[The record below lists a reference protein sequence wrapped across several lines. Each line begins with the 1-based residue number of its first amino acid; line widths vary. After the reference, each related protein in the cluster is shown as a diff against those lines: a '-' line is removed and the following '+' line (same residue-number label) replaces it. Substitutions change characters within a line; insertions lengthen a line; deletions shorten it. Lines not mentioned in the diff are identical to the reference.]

1 MIYEGYKPIIRRSAP
16 LGDEE
21 ILGEPHMDLMNK
33 LASLAQ
39 RYEELNRLM
48 SQPEIL
54 EDISQLQRYGR
65 EHAELEEVVQKY
77 YELQAN
83 DQQIAEA
90 REMYEES
97 DEPEMRDLAF
107 EEMERLKAHKE
118 QLLDEVRVALLP
130 KDIMDEK
137 NAIVTIQGGA
147 GGDEA
152 ALFAGELFR
161 MYSRYADSRRWK
173 IEILD
178 INETGQGGIKDITF
192 VVKGKGAYSRMKY
205 EGGTHRVQRVPVT
218 EANGRIHTSTAKV
231 IVLPE
236 VDEDIN
242 IDIKDTDIR
251 VDVYRSTGHGGQSVN
266 TTDSAVRIT
275 HLPTGL
281 VVTCQ
286 DEKSQLKNKLKAL
299 SVLKS
304 RLWDLEEA
312 HRQEELSKSR
322 HSQVQTGDRSEKIR
336 TYNFPQDR
344 VTDHRIG
351 FTRHNLPGVL
361 NGELDE
367 FIDNLIT
374 VDQADKLQH
383 LFEEEGG
390 SGNGKAR

>member
-1 MIYEGYKPIIRRSAP
+1 
-16 LGDEE
+16 
-21 ILGEPHMDLMNK
+21 MDLMDK

-39 RYEELNRLM
+39 RYEELNNLM
-48 SQPEIL
+48 ARQDVL
-54 EDISQLQRYGR
+54 DDIPLLQRYGR
-65 EHAELEEVVQKY
+65 EHAELEEVVNMY
-77 YELQAN
+77 HELAEN
-83 DQQIAEA
+83 DRQIAEA
-90 REMYEES
+90 QEMYES
-97 DEPEMRDLAF
+97 DDLEMRDLAF

-118 QLLDEVRVALLP
+118 QLLDQVKVSLLP
-130 KDIMDEK
+130 RDIMDEK
-137 NAIVTIQGGA
+137 NAIITIQGGA

-161 MYSRYADSRRWK
+161 MYSRYADGRRWK
-173 IEILD
+173 VEILD
-178 INETGQGGIKDITF
+178 INENGQGGVKDVTF
-192 VVKGKGAYSRMKY
+192 VVKGKSAYQRLKY

-236 VDEDIN
+236 ADDDIQ

-299 SVLKS
+299 TVLKA
-304 RLWDLEEA
+304 RIWDLEEA

-322 HSQVQTGDRSEKIR
+322 RSQVQTGDRSEKIR

-344 VTDHRIG
+344 VTDHRVG
-351 FTRHNLPGVL
+351 LTRHNLPGVL
-361 NGELDE
+361 NGEIDE
-367 FIDNLIT
+367 FIDTLIT
-374 VDQADKLQH
+374 ADQADKLQH
-383 LFEEEGG
+383 LFEEEV
-390 SGNGKAR
+390 KVR

>member
-1 MIYEGYKPIIRRSAP
+1 ME
-16 LGDEE
+16 
-21 ILGEPHMDLMNK
+21 K
-33 LASLAQ
+33 LANLAQ
-39 RYEELNRLM
+39 RYDELNRLM
-48 SQPEIL
+48 AQPEVL
-54 EDISQLQRYGR
+54 EDISLLQSYGR
-65 EHAELEEVVQKY
+65 EHAELEEVVSKY
-77 YELQAN
+77 HELQENERQLA
-83 DQQIAEA
+83 DAQEL
-90 REMYEES
+90 YESS
-97 DEPEMRDLAF
+97 DDPEMRDLAY
-107 EEMERLKAHKE
+107 EEIQSLKQRRE
-118 QLLDEVRVALLP
+118 QLLDEVKITLLP
-130 KDIMDEK
+130 KDILDDK

-161 MYSRYADSRRWK
+161 MYTRYAESKRWK

-178 INETGQGGIKDITF
+178 INETGQGGIKDVTF
-192 VVKGKGAYSRMKY
+192 VVRGRGAYSRMKY

-236 VDEDIN
+236 ADDDIN
-242 IDIKDTDIR
+242 IDIKDSDIR

-281 VVTCQ
+281 VVTIQ
-286 DEKSQLKNKLKAL
+286 DEKSQLKNKAKAL
-299 SVLKS
+299 AVLKS
-304 RLWDLEEA
+304 RLWDIEEA
-312 HRQEELSKSR
+312 RRQEELSKTR
-322 HSQVQTGDRSEKIR
+322 RSQVQTGDRSEKIR

-351 FTRHNLPGVL
+351 YTRHNLPGVL

-383 LFEEEGG
+383 LFETE
-390 SGNGKAR
+390 ATVR

>member
-1 MIYEGYKPIIRRSAP
+1 
-16 LGDEE
+16 
-21 ILGEPHMDLMNK
+21 MDLMKK

-39 RYEELNRLM
+39 RYEELNTLM
-48 SQPEIL
+48 AQPDVTD
-54 EDISQLQRYGR
+54 DIQLLQRYGR
-65 EHAELEEVVQKY
+65 EHSELEEVVQQY
-77 YELQAN
+77 HELVET
-83 DQQIAEA
+83 DKQIAEA
-90 REMYEES
+90 QEMYDS
-97 DEPEMRDLAF
+97 DDLEMRDLAY

-118 QLLDEVRVALLP
+118 QLLEAVKVSLLP
-130 KDIMDEK
+130 KDIMDDK

-161 MYSRYADSRRWK
+161 MYTRYADTHRWK
-173 IEILD
+173 IEVLD
-178 INETGQGGIKDITF
+178 SNETGQGGLKDVTF
-192 VVKGKGAYSRMKY
+192 VVKGRGAYSRMKY

-236 VDEDIN
+236 ADDDIQ
-242 IDIKDTDIR
+242 IDIKDSDLR

-286 DEKSQLKNKLKAL
+286 DEKSQLKNKLKAMT
-299 SVLKS
+299 VLKA

-312 HRQEELSKSR
+312 RRQEELRKNR
-322 HSQVQTGDRSEKIR
+322 RSQVQTGDRSEKIR

-374 VDQADKLQH
+374 VDQADKLQN
-383 LFEEEGG
+383 LFEE
-390 SGNGKAR
+390 AVTR

>member
-1 MIYEGYKPIIRRSAP
+1 MRARAMPVDEGI
-16 LGDEE
+16 E
-21 ILGEPHMDLMNK
+21 GEPTTMELIEK

-39 RYEELNRLM
+39 RYEELNALM
-48 SQPEIL
+48 GQREVL
-54 EDISQLQRYGR
+54 DDIPLLQRYGR
-65 EHAELEEVVQKY
+65 EHAELEEVVRIY
-77 YELQAN
+77 HELSDN
-83 DQQIAEA
+83 DRQIAEA
-90 REMYEES
+90 QEMHDSS
-97 DEPEMRDLAF
+97 DEPEMRDMAY
-107 EEMERLKAHKE
+107 EEIERLKQRKE
-118 QLLDEVRVALLP
+118 QLLERVKISLLP
-130 KDIMDEK
+130 KDIMDDK
-137 NAIVTIQGGA
+137 NALVTIQGGA

-161 MYSRYADSRRWK
+161 MYSRYADNKRWK

-178 INETGQGGIKDITF
+178 SNETAQGGIKDITF
-192 VVKGKGAYSRMKY
+192 VVKGRGAYSRMKY

-236 VDEDIN
+236 ADDDIN
-242 IDIKDTDIR
+242 IEIKDTDIR

-286 DEKSQLKNKLKAL
+286 DEKSQLKNKTKAL

-336 TYNFPQDR
+336 TYNYPQDR

-351 FTRHNLPGVL
+351 YTRHNLPGVL

-383 LFEEEGG
+383 LFEAE
-390 SGNGKAR
+390 ATVR

>member
-1 MIYEGYKPIIRRSAP
+1 
-16 LGDEE
+16 
-21 ILGEPHMDLMNK
+21 MDLVGK

-39 RYEELNRLM
+39 RYEELNTLM
-48 SQPEIL
+48 AQPEVL
-54 EDISQLQRYGR
+54 TDIPLLQRYGR
-65 EHAELEEVVQKY
+65 EHSELEDVVNKY
-77 YELQAN
+77 NEIVAT
-83 DQQIAEA
+83 DQQIDDAQ
-90 REMYEES
+90 EMYESE
-97 DEPEMRDLAF
+97 DGEMRDMAY
-107 EEMERLKAHKE
+107 EELEQLKAHKE
-118 QLLDEVRVALLP
+118 QLLEEVKVALLP
-130 KDIMDEK
+130 KDIMDDK
-137 NAIVTIQGGA
+137 NAIITIQGGA

-152 ALFAGELFR
+152 ALFASELYR
-161 MYSRYADSRRWK
+161 MYSRYADTHRWK
-173 IEILD
+173 VEVLD
-178 INETGQGGIKDITF
+178 VNDTEQGGIKDITF

-236 VDEDIN
+236 ADDDID
-242 IDIKDTDIR
+242 IDIKDNDIR

-286 DEKSQLKNKLKAL
+286 DEKSQLKNKTKAL

-312 HRQEELSKSR
+312 KRQEELSKSR
-322 HSQVQTGDRSEKIR
+322 KSQVQTGDRSEKIR

-351 FTRHNLPGVL
+351 LSRHNLPGVM
-361 NGELDE
+361 NGDLDE
-367 FIDNLIT
+367 FLDNLIA
-374 VDQADKLQH
+374 VDQADKLQ
-383 LFEEEGG
+383 
-390 SGNGKAR
+390 NMVVA

>member
-1 MIYEGYKPIIRRSAP
+1 
-16 LGDEE
+16 
-21 ILGEPHMDLMNK
+21 MDIMDK
-33 LASLAQ
+33 LASLAR
-39 RYEELNRLM
+39 RYEELNTLM
-48 SQPEIL
+48 SQPDIL
-54 EDISQLQRYGR
+54 DDISLLQRYGR

-77 YELQAN
+77 YALVAN
-83 DQQIAEA
+83 DKQIDEA
-90 REMYEES
+90 QEMYES
-97 DEPEMRDLAF
+97 DDPGMRELAF
-107 EEMERLKAHKE
+107 EELERLKTRKE
-118 QLLDEVRVALLP
+118 QMLEEVKRLLLP

-137 NAIVTIQGGA
+137 NAIVTIQAGA

-152 ALFAGELFR
+152 ALFAAELFR
-161 MYSRYADSRRWK
+161 MYSRYADARRWK

-178 INETGQGGIKDITF
+178 ANETDQGGIKDMTF
-192 VVKGKGAYSRMKY
+192 VIKGKGVYSRMKY

-236 VDEDIN
+236 ADDDIE
-242 IDIKDTDIR
+242 IEIKDSDIR

-286 DEKSQLKNKLKAL
+286 DEKSQLKNKTKAL
-299 SVLKS
+299 SVLKA

-312 HRQEELSKSR
+312 RRQEELSKTR
-322 HSQVQTGDRSEKIR
+322 RSQVQMGDRSEKIR

-351 FTRHNLPGVL
+351 LTRHNLPGVL

-374 VDQADKLQH
+374 VDQAEKLQH
-383 LFEEEGG
+383 LFEEEKNV
-390 SGNGKAR
+390 SKV

>member
-1 MIYEGYKPIIRRSAP
+1 
-16 LGDEE
+16 
-21 ILGEPHMDLMNK
+21 MDLIDK
-33 LASLAQ
+33 LANLAQ
-39 RYEELNRLM
+39 RYEELNTLLA
-48 SQPEIL
+48 QPEVL
-54 EDISQLQRYGR
+54 DDIPLLQRYGR
-65 EHAELEEVVQKY
+65 EHAELEDVVNTYHEIMDTDK
-77 YELQAN
+77 
-83 DQQIAEA
+83 QIAEA
-90 REMYEES
+90 REMYEGNDSEI
-97 DEPEMRDLAF
+97 RDLAF
-107 EEMERLKAHKE
+107 EEIERLKARRE
-118 QLLDEVRVALLP
+118 QLLEEVKLSLLP

-161 MYSRYADSRRWK
+161 MYTRYAEGRRWK

-192 VVKGKGAYSRMKY
+192 VVKGKGAYNRLKY

-236 VDEDIN
+236 ADEDIA
-242 IDIKDTDIR
+242 IEIKDNDIR

-275 HLPTGL
+275 HLSTGL

-299 SVLKS
+299 TVLKA
-304 RLWDLEEA
+304 RLWDLQEA
-312 HRQEELSKSR
+312 QRQEELSKTR
-322 HSQVQTGDRSEKIR
+322 RSQVQTGDRSEKIR

-351 FTRHNLPGVL
+351 LTRHNLPGVL
-361 NGELDE
+361 NGEIDE
-367 FIDNLIT
+367 FIDTLIT

-383 LFEEEGG
+383 LFEEEV
-390 SGNGKAR
+390 NVR

>member
-1 MIYEGYKPIIRRSAP
+1 
-16 LGDEE
+16 
-21 ILGEPHMDLMNK
+21 MDLMEK
-33 LASLAQ
+33 LRSLAQ

-48 SQPEIL
+48 AQPDVL
-54 EDISQLQRYGR
+54 NDIPQLQRYGR

-77 YELQAN
+77 YEIVDN
-83 DQQIAEA
+83 DKQIAEA
-90 REMYEES
+90 QEMFESEEG
-97 DEPEMRDLAF
+97 EMRDLAF
-107 EEMERLKAHKE
+107 EELERLKARKE
-118 QLLDEVRVALLP
+118 QLLDEIKVLLLP

-137 NAIVTIQGGA
+137 NAIVTIQAGA

-161 MYSRYADSRRWK
+161 MYSRYADARRWK

-178 INETGQGGIKDITF
+178 MNETGQGGIKDMTF
-192 VVKGKGAYSRMKY
+192 VIRGKGAYSRMKY
-205 EGGTHRVQRVPVT
+205 EGGTHRVQRVPIT

-236 VDEDIN
+236 ADDTID
-242 IDIKDTDIR
+242 IDIKDSDIR

-299 SVLKS
+299 SVLKA

-322 HSQVQTGDRSEKIR
+322 RSQVQMGDRSEKIR

-351 FTRHNLPGVL
+351 LSRHNLPGVL
-361 NGELDE
+361 NGEIDE

-374 VDQADKLQH
+374 ADQADKLRN
-383 LFEEEGG
+383 LFTEQGEE
-390 SGNGKAR
+390 

>member
-1 MIYEGYKPIIRRSAP
+1 
-16 LGDEE
+16 
-21 ILGEPHMDLMNK
+21 MDLIEK

-39 RYEELNRLM
+39 RYEELNLLM
-48 SQPEIL
+48 AQPEVVA
-54 EDISQLQRYGR
+54 DIALLQRYGR
-65 EHAELEEVVQKY
+65 EHAELETVVGTY
-77 YELQAN
+77 
-83 DQQIAEA
+83 QQIQQAECQMSEA
-90 REMYEES
+90 QEMYEGE
-97 DEPEMRDLAF
+97 DLEMRELAY
-107 EEMERLKAHKE
+107 EEIARLKELKDR
-118 QLLDEVRVALLP
+118 LLQDVQIALLP
-130 KDIMDEK
+130 RDSMDEK

-161 MYSRYADSRRWK
+161 MYSRYADNRRWK

-178 INETGQGGIKDITF
+178 INETGQGGVKDVTF
-192 VVKGKGAYSRMKY
+192 VVKGKGAYSRLKY

-236 VDEDIN
+236 ADDEIE
-242 IDIKDTDIR
+242 IEIKDTDIR

-286 DEKSQLKNKLKAL
+286 DEKSQLKNKQKAL
-299 SVLKS
+299 SVLKA

-351 FTRHNLPGVL
+351 YTRHNLPGVL

-383 LFEEEGG
+383 LFEAE
-390 SGNGKAR
+390 AAV